1 MKSMFYQSGNY
12 DIIKENVMEDKYMKN
27 NYTEIS
33 KEEARNLYCKGDNI
47 YICNKRRKYWK
58 LPASYQYSSHAP
70 VTELFERSI
79 PKYEGDTK
87 FYKL

>member
-1 MKSMFYQSGNY
+1 
-12 DIIKENVMEDKYMKN
+12 MKN
-27 NYTEIS
+27 DYVEIS
-33 KEEARNLYCKGDNI
+33 KEEARELYCEGNNNV
-47 YICNKRRKYWK
+47 YICNNKRKYWK

-87 FYKL
+87 FYK

>member
-12 DIIKENVMEDKYMKN
+12 DIIKENAMEDKYMKN

-33 KEEARNLYCKGDNI
+33 KEEARNLYCKGDNV
-47 YICNKRRKYWK
+47 YVCNNRRKYWE

-70 VTELFERSI
+70 VTELFKRNI

-87 FYKL
+87 FYK